1 MIKRFPLQF
10 EEREHRALK
19 VAAAKTGISM
29 NQFVRDAIGEKIL
42 REQPADSLRASDADD
57 NESAVLA
64 KASEKP
70 A

>member
-10 EEREHRALK
+10 EESEHRALK
-19 VAAAKTGISM
+19 IVAAQEGISM
-29 NQFVRDAIGEKIL
+29 NQFVRDAIAEKIARL
-42 REQPADSLRASDADD
+42 IA
-57 NESAVLA
+57 ESTESSVLA